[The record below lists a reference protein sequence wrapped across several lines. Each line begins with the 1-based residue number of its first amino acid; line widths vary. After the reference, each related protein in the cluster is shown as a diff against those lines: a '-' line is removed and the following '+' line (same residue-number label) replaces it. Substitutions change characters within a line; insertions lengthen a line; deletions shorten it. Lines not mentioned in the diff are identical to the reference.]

1 MFWIH
6 IIIFQH
12 ILILQIDQLIYIGI
26 FIIIIY
32 LWYAI
37 SSIQY
42 NLFIVKYWI
51 KNVQN
56 VDNFKTYNDKKY

>member
-12 ILILQIDQLIYIGI
+12 ILILQIDQIYIGI
-26 FIIIIY
+26 FITIIY

-37 SSIQY
+37 SSIQD
-42 NLFIVKYWI
+42 NLFIVEYEI

-56 VDNFKTYNDKKY
+56 I

>member
-1 MFWIH
+1 MFWIY
-6 IIIFQH
+6 IIVFQH
-12 ILILQIDQLIYIGI
+12 ILILQIDQIYIDI

-37 SSIQY
+37 SSIQD
-42 NLFIVKYWI
+42 NLFIEEYGI

-56 VDNFKTYNDKKY
+56 VQNLKTYNDKKY

>member
-42 NLFIVKYWI
+42 NLFIVKYLI